1 METGDMMR
9 TSFHNGLRLLGIGCG
24 LLALGWLAAGCHTPA
39 SQASEAEVSAAAPTT
54 AGAPAD
60 ARAAEPAAP
69 RRLTSDLLSV
79 GDSVTVTLM
88 DLPEAVSP
96 MEVTIKEDGT
106 ITLPLLNQQV
116 PAAGK
121 TTGELEQAIKQC
133 YVPGFY
139 RRLTVQVRP
148 LGQYYSVTGEVKS
161 PNRYGY
167 GSATT
172 VLKAIASAGGFTE
185 YARKTRVK
193 VVRSDRRIEIE
204 NCLKALQTPK
214 LDLPVYPGDLINVER
229 RKSPFQR

>member
-1 METGDMMR
+1 MR
-9 TSFHNGLRLLGIGCG
+9 TSIYNGLRLLGIGCG
-24 LLALGWLAAGCHTPA
+24 LLVFGWLAAGCHTPA
-39 SQASEAEVSAAAPTT
+39 SPASDAEASAAPQTTADAAADNRAAGPAAPT
-54 AGAPAD
+54 P
-60 ARAAEPAAP
+60 P
-69 RRLTSDLLSV
+69 RLTSDLLRV
-79 GDSVTVTLM
+79 GDSVTVSML
-88 DLPEAVSP
+88 DLPETVTP

-121 TTGELEQAIKQC
+121 TTGQLEQAIKQC

-139 RRLTVQVRP
+139 KRLTVLVRN
-148 LGQYYSVTGEVKS
+148 LSQYYTVTGEVKT

-172 VLKAIASAGGFTE
+172 VLKAIASAGGFTDF
-185 YARKTRVK
+185 ARKTRVK
-193 VVRSDRRIEIE
+193 VIRSDHRIDIE
-204 NCLKALQTPK
+204 NCIKALQSPK

>member
-1 METGDMMR
+1 MMR

-39 SQASEAEVSAAAPTT
+39 AQASDAEASTAPPTT

-60 ARAAEPAAP
+60 ARAAGPAAP
-69 RRLTSDLLSV
+69 RRLTSDLLRV
-79 GDSVTVTLM
+79 GDSFTVTLM
-88 DLPEAVSP
+88 DLPESVSP
-96 MEVTIKEDGT
+96 MEVTIKEDGS
-106 ITLPLLNQQV
+106 ITLPLLNKQV

-121 TTGELEQAIKQC
+121 TTGQLEQDIKEC
-133 YVPGFY
+133 YVPGY
-139 RRLTVQVRP
+139 YKRLTVQVRP
-148 LGQYYSVTGEVKS
+148 LGQYYTVKGEVKS

-172 VLKAIASAGGFTE
+172 VLKAIASAGDFTDF
-185 YARKTRVK
+185 ARKTRVK
-193 VVRSDRRIEIE
+193 VIRLGGPTEIE
-204 NCLKALQTPK
+204 NCIKALQNPK